1 MTKEQIY
8 ERMTVEFVT
17 PDPEIPCEFDDGQ
30 PCDLLYGKVCDARM
44 RISERTGIDFEDRDL
59 LAMVEGM
66 EEIGKVLALKMYEY
80 GVRFGGESWE
90 YTLLC
95 HTVVKRLSSVNCTS
109 SKSSSF

>member
-17 PDPEIPCEFDDGQ
+17 PDPEIPYEFEDGQ

-66 EEIGKVLALKMYEY
+66 EEIGKILALKMYEY
-80 GVRFGGESWE
+80 GVRFGGNPGDTPC
-90 YTLLC
+90 Y
-95 HTVVKRLSSVNCTS
+95 VIP
-109 SKSSSF
+109 